1 MGVKNEIEICCG
13 RGRAACPPRREGCG
27 VGRGE
32 GTSMNTQPHPAPVH
46 QSDTD
51 KIIELA
57 NKYAKLLGSP
67 PNLWDCSQR
76 LPVQV
81 IHRWAAL
88 HRLRAHGWTHG
99 VPYSYPQIA
108 TATTGS
114 SHSTAVTCIHLFS
127 VLLRHANQDTGL
139 DCGLCGK
146 SCGYGSDWPVC
157 DRHRHVRNR
166 YADKVVAKYSALW
179 PESINTPHVTEHPII
194 AMHKKASS

>member
-1 MGVKNEIEICCG
+1 MGVKNEICCG

-32 GTSMNTQPHPAPVH
+32 DTTMNTTPTPSTEH
-46 QSDTD
+46 QSDTA

-88 HRLRAHGWTHG
+88 HRLRAHGWTRG
-99 VPYSYPQIA
+99 IPYSYPQIA
-108 TATTGS
+108 SATTGS
-114 SHSTAVTCIHLFS
+114 SHSTAITCIHLFS
-127 VLLRHANQDTGL
+127 VLLRHANKDTGL
-139 DCGLCGK
+139 ACGLRGK
-146 SCGYGSDWPVC
+146 CCGYGKEWAVC
-157 DRHRHVRNR
+157 DKHRHTFNR
-166 YADKVVAKYSALW
+166 FANKLAAKYTALW
-179 PESINTPHVTEHPII
+179 PDTINTPHVSVHPII
-194 AMHKKASS
+194 AKHKKAAS